1 MKSWAP
7 NGEGASNMVQCGPI
21 WLSVHGFFQPRSG
34 SLLTALTAG
43 ALKLLKKLSSCSGT
57 SQSSSTLT
65 PDVSE
70 KQITKHHPQRTSK
83 YDMFKLH
90 YSLTC
95 QTNISS
101 NMRPSSSSTLFGTL
115 YARTFSLHFS
125 STRAKKMQQLET
137 M

>member
-101 NMRPSSSSTLFGTL
+101 SMRPSSSSTLFGTL

>member
-1 MKSWAP
+1 
-7 NGEGASNMVQCGPI
+7 MVQCGPI

-101 NMRPSSSSTLFGTL
+101 SMRPSSSSTLFGTL
-115 YARTFSLHFS
+115 YARTLAFTFP
-125 STRAKKMQQLET
+125 ALEPKRCSNWKQCNLSPPGIIKIK
-137 M
+137 

>member
-1 MKSWAP
+1 
-7 NGEGASNMVQCGPI
+7 MVQCGPI

-101 NMRPSSSSTLFGTL
+101 SMRPSSSSTLFGTL
-115 YARTFSLHFS
+115 YARTLAFTFP
-125 STRAKKMQQLET
+125 ALEPKRCNNWKQCNLSPPGIIKIK
-137 M
+137 